1 MLRFGLKDSAM
12 ATDFDLVI
20 DRTGSASVKLDACK
34 AVFGTEDVIPL
45 WVADMDFAAPKA
57 VSDALTQRAQHPIYG
72 YSLYPETMFTAMQEW
87 FLRRHDWAIKRET
100 IVMCPGV
107 VPSMH
112 AAIMALSEIG
122 DKVIVQPPVY
132 PPFYSAVKETGREIL
147 LNTLTLTEGHYSI
160 DFEHL
165 EQCAASGAKLLL
177 LCSPHN
183 PVGKVWQ
190 QDELERVLDIARR
203 YQLTIISDEI
213 HADLIYPDYR
223 HIPLATL
230 ADDVVIVTA
239 VSPSKSFNIAGL
251 GLSCL
256 VVNDLH
262 HRKAINAAFESLHIS
277 ACNPF
282 SINAFEAAY
291 RGGEQWLDELMVYID
306 DTRRHVI
313 DYFETNSLNI
323 KVTGLQG
330 TYLLWLDCRA
340 MALNDDELKSFFINK
355 AKVGMNTGISFGEGG
370 SGFMRMNI
378 AAPRAVIIQALEN
391 IKKALN

>member
-1 MLRFGLKDSAM
+1 MLRFGLKNKTM
-12 ATDFDLVI
+12 VFDFDSVI
-20 DRTGSASVKLDACK
+20 DRSGSASVKLDACK

-45 WVADMDFAAPKA
+45 WVADMDFAAPEA

-72 YSLYPETMFTAMQEW
+72 YSLYPETMFTAMQTW
-87 FLRRHDWAIKRET
+87 FLHRHDWAVKRET

-112 AAIMALSEIG
+112 AAIIALTEVG

-132 PPFYSAVKETGREIL
+132 PPFYSAIKETGREVL
-147 LNTLTLTEGHYSI
+147 FNTLKLSAGHYSI
-160 DFEHL
+160 DFQHL

-183 PVGKVWQ
+183 PIGKVWQ
-190 QDELERVLDIARR
+190 QDELERVLEIARR

-213 HADLIYPDYR
+213 HADLIYPGNR

-230 ADDVVIVTA
+230 ADDVLIVTA

-256 VVNDLH
+256 IVNELQ
-262 HRKAINAAFESLHIS
+262 HREAINAVFERLHIS

-282 SINAFEAAY
+282 SITAFEAAY

-306 DTRRHVI
+306 DTRRQVI
-313 DYFETNSLNI
+313 DYFESNNLNI
-323 KVTGLQG
+323 KVTESQG

-340 MALNDDELKSFFINK
+340 MSLNDEALKSFFIND

-378 AAPRAVIIQALEN
+378 AAPRAVIMQALGN
-391 IKKALN
+391 IKKALK